1 MADKLDLSD
10 VFNNPIVLDVW
21 DSKYRLKMPDGSSNE
36 HTIEDSLKRVVAGVY
51 ALDPDKAAKKRAEA
65 AVLAREFIPA
75 GRIQAGAGT
84 DKAVTLINCYVN
96 EDVEDSMP
104 GIMHALNTTALT
116 MQQGGGVG
124 TDFTTIRPNGA
135 IVRRTGSVSS
145 GILPFMDMWHAM
157 CGTIMSSG
165 SRRGAMMGTLADWH
179 PDVLDF
185 IKAKRTPGR
194 LTNFNVSVLVS
205 DALMQAVKEDQPWY
219 LGFGV
224 PRADGQHVAV
234 LDRHPYIV
242 DEVVARK
249 MAGMREQEGYKF
261 YVYAE
266 IPARELWDTIIRS
279 TYDYAEPGVIFV
291 DQINKRNNLYYAE
304 YIHCTNPCFVGSERI
319 LTQDGY
325 TRFDAANHTLIGPSL
340 VDGEFAE
347 RSLAWVGETA
357 RNVEIVKLTFA
368 SGQTLTC
375 TPNHKFTTPEG
386 MVEARDL
393 VGKMVQRAPAYLR
406 TNSKHADLNDT
417 LAQAIGWFLGDGY
430 VTHEAG
436 APYVVFQA
444 NATMPEEVDYVELLA
459 QAVADASGGGVRS
472 RTVTNNCLSIRLSAP
487 SSRWFLE
494 TFGIPADS
502 TCYNKAIPEAIWTAS
517 AEHQRAFLRGLYS
530 ADGTVNIGTKGRF
543 SVRYNTVSDTLAQDL
558 LLLWSQHGV
567 RASLSTRPARE
578 TLLPSADR
586 TPKLYHSAPEHRII
600 LTGHGFRY
608 FADNVGFLHTHKLE
622 ALSLGENAGRRADT
636 SAPPQWEEVIS
647 VEAAGTAPIVYC
659 ANQPETNRI
668 TVGGFTVSNCG
679 EQPLPPH
686 NVCDLGP
693 VNLAQLV
700 RNPFTAEAYFDFDR
714 LKEVAAV
721 AVRFLDNVLDV
732 TQYPLPEQKA
742 EALSKR
748 RLGVGITGLA
758 NALSMLRLRYG
769 SPDAIQMT
777 DSIMKALALACYR
790 ASVELAKER
799 GPFPLFDADKY
810 LQADFI
816 KHLCRHDSELAGL
829 IRKYGIRNSHL
840 LSIAPTGTISLYSG
854 NLSGG
859 LEPVF
864 SFRPSKRKV
873 LQPDGSKKE
882 YIVKDF
888 GYNLYEK
895 VHGPTDF
902 EQLPEYMVGALDL
915 SVEAHL
921 LMQATCQKWV
931 DSAISKTINCPAEM
945 SYDDFK
951 AVYMRAYDLGCKGC
965 TTYRP
970 SGIRDSVL
978 EEIKPAT
985 SEPTK
990 AEPAL
995 LLDRPETTEG
1005 RTYKIKWPGT
1015 PHAFYVTINHT
1026 IDASGKIVPFEVFI
1040 NSKSV
1045 EHQEWIVALT
1055 RTLSAVFRRGG
1066 DVTFLVEE
1074 LSQVFSPKGGF
1085 FVGKAYSPSLV
1096 AMIGRTL
1103 EQEFI
1108 RLGLIARTEPRFAV
1122 VDTDGN
1128 TAMEFTVE
1136 PEKQAIGDLCLAC
1149 EQYTL
1154 IRVESCVKC
1163 TSCGHSSCG

>member
-1 MADKLDLSD
+1 MTDKLDLSD

-21 DSKYRLKMPDGSSNE
+21 DSKYRLKTPDGASNE
-36 HTIEDSLKRVVAGVY
+36 HTIEDSLKRVVNGVF
-51 ALDPDKAAKKRAEA
+51 ALDKNKAAKKRAEA

-96 EDVEDSMP
+96 EDVDDSMP

-205 DALMQAVKEDQPWY
+205 DALMQAVKEDKTWY

-224 PRADGQHVAV
+224 PRATGQHVAV
-234 LDRHPYIV
+234 LNKHPYIA
-242 DEVVARK
+242 DQEVARK
-249 MAGMREQEGYKF
+249 MAGMRKEDGDKF
-261 YVYAE
+261 YVYQE
-266 IPARELWDTIIRS
+266 ISARELWDTIIRS

-291 DQINKRNNLYYAE
+291 DQINKRNNMYYAE
-304 YIHCTNPCFVGSERI
+304 YIHCTNP
-319 LTQDGY
+319 
-325 TRFDAANHTLIGPSL
+325 
-340 VDGEFAE
+340 
-347 RSLAWVGETA
+347 
-357 RNVEIVKLTFA
+357 
-368 SGQTLTC
+368 
-375 TPNHKFTTPEG
+375 
-386 MVEARDL
+386 
-393 VGKMVQRAPAYLR
+393 
-406 TNSKHADLNDT
+406 
-417 LAQAIGWFLGDGY
+417 
-430 VTHEAG
+430 
-436 APYVVFQA
+436 
-444 NATMPEEVDYVELLA
+444 
-459 QAVADASGGGVRS
+459 
-472 RTVTNNCLSIRLSAP
+472 
-487 SSRWFLE
+487 
-494 TFGIPADS
+494 
-502 TCYNKAIPEAIWTAS
+502 
-517 AEHQRAFLRGLYS
+517 
-530 ADGTVNIGTKGRF
+530 
-543 SVRYNTVSDTLAQDL
+543 
-558 LLLWSQHGV
+558 
-567 RASLSTRPARE
+567 
-578 TLLPSADR
+578 
-586 TPKLYHSAPEHRII
+586 
-600 LTGHGFRY
+600 
-608 FADNVGFLHTHKLE
+608 
-622 ALSLGENAGRRADT
+622 
-636 SAPPQWEEVIS
+636 
-647 VEAAGTAPIVYC
+647 
-659 ANQPETNRI
+659 
-668 TVGGFTVSNCG
+668 CG

-700 RNPFTAEAYFDFDR
+700 KNPFTPQAEFDFER
-714 LKEVAAV
+714 LKDVAAV

-732 TQYPLPEQKA
+732 TIYPLPEQKT

-748 RLGVGITGLA
+748 RLGVGITGLG
-758 NALSMLRLRYG
+758 NALAMLGLRYG
-769 SPDAIQMT
+769 STEAVTMT
-777 DSIMKALALACYR
+777 DNIMQGLALACYR

-799 GPFPLFDADKY
+799 GPFPLFNADKY
-810 LQADFI
+810 LAADFVR
-816 KHLCRHDSELAGL
+816 HLCRHDPELAEL
-829 IRKYGIRNSHL
+829 IRTHGIRNSHL

-873 LQPDGSKKE
+873 LQPDGSRKE

-915 SVEAHL
+915 SVDDHL
-921 LMQATCQKWV
+921 VMQATCQKWV

-978 EEIKPAT
+978 EEIKAPTADAPKT
-985 SEPTK
+985 EP
-990 AEPAL
+990 EF

-1026 IDASGKIVPFEVFI
+1026 VDPQGRIVPFEVFI

-1108 RLGLIARTEPRFAV
+1108 RLGLITRTEPRFAV
-1122 VDTDGN
+1122 VDTDGG

-1136 PEKQAIGDLCLAC
+1136 PEKQAIGDLCPAC

-1154 IRVESCVKC
+1154 IRVEGCVKC